1 VVQSA
6 LLAFLVLAVGF
17 STLLTSIYV
26 FADITAIGLALKAGP
41 ANVKHL
47 PTRLV
52 PANPLVENNFLL
64 SVHNSSSSSRKG
76 LDRDDRMC
84 EGRILLFRDPLRGC
98 PTRTPAVASVG
109 VLYPFQIITVS
120 TIGELTEWL
129 ACQEIRPERGGVQIT
144 SLLSERQQ
152 YG

>member
-1 VVQSA
+1 
-6 LLAFLVLAVGF
+6 
-17 STLLTSIYV
+17 
-26 FADITAIGLALKAGP
+26 
-41 ANVKHL
+41 
-47 PTRLV
+47 
-52 PANPLVENNFLL
+52 
-64 SVHNSSSSSRKG
+64 
-76 LDRDDRMC
+76 MC

-152 YG
+152 QTAHKGHSSFLHREGGTEVELRRSPGGLEQVARTQDGHFYLTAG